1 MPTSSSPWGESYSF
15 SQDPIFISNITWRHL
30 PGKHQKD
37 LAGRILKG
45 KMKDDILTMDGCGH
59 LDSSKYQHPNNGKE
73 ANMVERVTPEEA
85 YRKAKTGE
93 ILLVCGYDDDAQ
105 FKEMQLEGAISYK
118 EFEAQLPSLPK
129 DQEIVF
135 YCG

>member
-1 MPTSSSPWGESYSF
+1 
-15 SQDPIFISNITWRHL
+15 
-30 PGKHQKD
+30 
-37 LAGRILKG
+37 
-45 KMKDDILTMDGCGH
+45 
-59 LDSSKYQHPNNGKE
+59 
-73 ANMVERVTPEEA
+73 MVERVTPEEA
-85 YRKAKTGE
+85 YRKAKAGE

-118 EFEAQLPSLPK
+118 EFEAKLPALPK